1 MVGRKGKTAI
11 PAEKPLSLNNPWNL
25 YFADPDRQA
34 STRGLENDEV
44 QKGDIYP
51 TTHSEVV

>member
-1 MVGRKGKTAI
+1 MVGRKGKSAI

-34 STRGLENDEV
+34 PTRGLENDEV

-51 TTHSEVV
+51 TTHCEVV